1 MNKGLKNYTK
11 QISKSLDGTGEV
23 YVNINKN
30 DANAHVVIPLLTSV
44 GQSPISTSLIF
55 DYQNRNEVG
64 MFGKG
69 VKLNWYGKVS
79 RSTSGVHILN
89 ADGSQDTFVYES
101 QNTYANKERQ
111 MRVEVQPLSGY
122 ANDADYLFSDKN
134 GGTIKYVST
143 MLDYPKTVTAKSGEQ
158 YTSDFINAVPY
169 ISNGKG
175 DTVEFT
181 KVGTMATKA
190 EWKKN
195 GVSLLSVEFSY
206 ENDCLTKLIY
216 KKGDTVLSETALA
229 FSETEIVLR
238 DVKTC
243 QCVKCDVASGKV
255 MAIKDGY
262 SSDLGATVTGGS
274 TTTITYESDTLSS
287 VSDEYGNKS
296 YVLFDKSGMPIF
308 DKDLL
313 GRVVKTSFDPETK
326 AVVSQSSPI
335 NTTNMASAIQPYG
348 FSCDA
353 NLNKTTSVCTD
364 SFFKPLVGETTC
376 KYVTSDN
383 ANNIKNATASYTI
396 SGIATDTITAII
408 WAKQLTPMSN
418 VGNTVKKGVVAKLI
432 VGSQECQA
440 VFDKKTIDD
449 NFDVM
454 ILGVN
459 AKEDFSKVDLKLY
472 FCDNSSLEIG
482 KIQILKKEIGA
493 FYKYGKAGN
502 LEEMSQGENQTII
515 AYDDDNQPIEAAG
528 SDGTEYDYEY
538 DDNGNPTRIWG
549 AYNVRIDNEYDP
561 VIKTNIKKQIVSNV
575 DESKKIVTSKEYN
588 SSFNNVSKEKDE
600 LDNETCYE
608 YNALGNVKKITDAMG
623 VVTEFSYQNDTIIKD
638 MLLKNGNATAMGAH
652 YDYDAANRIKKV
664 SLENGSVYEFEYD
677 VCGNIS
683 AIKLNG
689 IVAYSY
695 EYDSKG
701 RLVSQTYGNGDKY
714 VFSYENELIRSVS
727 FAKSG
732 TQGEVKFSYEYDAN
746 KRVSKVHSG
755 AISGPVLTE
764 YTYDDNDRVIKQSGT
779 SFEVSKTYD
788 NVGNIAT
795 QLNTVG
801 GYGVYQSNEPIR
813 HSKYRNTTSVFDSF
827 KYSSFVGDFSR
838 NAKLSH
844 EDQNI
849 YPVTHSGDVQRN
861 IMFKKENG
869 LRYVRID
876 RAHLLSYRPT
886 KDFPDAFECGNVEFW
901 FRQSLAADAVL
912 FSCKGS
918 GKSYIEASL
927 KQGRVVVNVIDMNG
941 KSYTVLTS
949 EDEVVAGSW
958 NFFALDFHNRDDGEG
973 YIDECRYRIMLNGKS
988 QMYRKTDPRLY
999 VDVSGDPI
1007 YNIGHGYNT
1016 ALSNSVFFG
1025 DIACLRI
1032 FPRNCATVSQET
1044 QFYNYSKAYI
1054 EGTLTP
1060 SLGKIEDRSSIS
1072 LFAQEQS
1079 VFSGYDIYP
1088 LQKNVYS
1095 LTGKKPVSFEMRTFG
1110 RTNSYKDEMFEL
1122 DEDTKRYAYLANGS
1136 SLVYQFGK
1144 RSCGT
1149 AIIRAKTSQSGW
1161 YRQIFESKD
1170 TSGSILGLYCDTDNI
1185 LYIDHEGTKIKTS
1198 LEFTPRQWHTV
1209 GLSFRERVEDSSIIF
1224 SSSVARK
1231 PVLPIQMYIEIRV
1244 FLDGKSFYCERL
1256 IGDTPSQRN
1265 VMVGRKFARAN
1276 INDNKPFVG
1285 LMETLAICSDD
1296 ITLREFSRVAE
1307 KLDCIS
1313 KSSKYDEFGLYK
1325 GLEISKSGASI
1336 LSSEVDYKSLDKT
1349 ENGKSFKQLS
1359 HVVSEERISAGGSAL
1374 TTRTYTTD
1382 KLGRVT
1388 GIADSKF
1395 GNHSYEYDCRGFLVK
1410 DGDTVYEY
1418 DANGNVTKIGN
1429 TVLEY
1434 DSVVKDKLVK
1444 VGDKVVTYDANNPL
1458 VPTSYDGNI
1467 YTFEGRRLTKI
1478 QKGGKVID
1486 YTYNDQGLRIK
1497 KTVTENGTSLETRI
1511 FYDDNKLVAEISPTH
1526 RLDFLYD
1533 ENERLYGFVLD
1544 KTAMY
1549 FYVRDTLENILGIID
1564 KNGNLVVQYAY
1575 NAWGKPE
1582 STTGTL
1588 ATTIGEYNPFRYKGY
1603 HFDSD
1608 TSMYYCR
1615 TRYYVPDWCRWLC
1628 ADGVG
1633 WLDPSS
1639 LFEQNL
1645 YCYCNNNPVCC
1656 IDPSGRFGFL
1666 ALVAITLT
1674 SMIIGGGTQLISNAI
1689 AGKKGSELWRGVAG
1703 AALGTGVNALALC
1716 LAMPTGGA
1724 SLVIAAG
1731 ISSAV
1736 QTGVDTLETIIRG
1749 EDVDWEQTL
1758 IDLGI
1763 NFASSLVGN
1772 FIGGKVI
1779 PTNAGWFQTKKFMS
1793 VFTKSYGQKLLL
1805 QTVVGAGISGLTSL
1819 YRAFKKINKKNSSLR
1834 SKKQWS
1840 LDF

>member
-11 QISKSLDGTGEV
+11 QIFKSLDGTGEV

-30 DANAHVVIPLLTSV
+30 DANAHIVIPLLTSV

-79 RSTSGVHILN
+79 RSASGVHILN

-101 QNTYANKERQ
+101 HNTYVNKERQ

-549 AYNVRIDNEYDP
+549 AYNVRIDNEYDS

-588 SSFNNVSKEKDE
+588 SSFNNVAKEKDE

-608 YNALGNVKKITDAMG
+608 YNALGNVKKIIDAMG
-623 VVTEFSYQNDTIIKD
+623 VVTAFSYQNDTIIKD
-638 MLLKNGNATAMGAH
+638 MLLKNGNVTAMGAH
-652 YDYDAANRIKKV
+652 YDYDTANRIKKV

-677 VCGNIS
+677 SCSNIS

-689 IVAYSY
+689 IVAYAY

-764 YTYDDNDRVIKQSGT
+764 YTYDDSDRVIKQSGT
-779 SFEVSKTYD
+779 SFEVDKTYD

-795 QLNTVG
+795 QLNTVD

-876 RAHLLSYRPT
+876 GAHLLSYRPT
-886 KDFPDAFECGNVEFW
+886 KDFSDAFECGNVEFW

-927 KQGRVVVNVIDMNG
+927 KQGHIVVNVIDMNG

-949 EDEVVAGSW
+949 EDEVIAGSW
-958 NFFALDFHNRDDGEG
+958 NFFALDFHNRDDGQG
-973 YIDECRYRIMLNGKS
+973 YVDECRYRIMLNGKS

-1016 ALSNSVFFG
+1016 SLSNSVFSG

-1032 FPRNCATVSQET
+1032 FPRDCATVSQET

-1054 EGTLTP
+1054 QGTLTP
-1060 SLGKIEDRSSIS
+1060 SVEKIEDLSMTS
-1072 LFAQEQS
+1072 LFAQDQS
-1079 VFSGYDIYP
+1079 VFAGYDVYP

-1095 LTGKKPVSFEMRTFG
+1095 LTGKKPVSFEMKTFG
-1110 RTNSYKDEMFEL
+1110 RTKSYKEKMFEF
-1122 DEDTKRYAYLANGS
+1122 DEDTKRYVYLANGN
-1136 SLVYQFGK
+1136 SLVYKFGS
-1144 RSCGT
+1144 RNRAT
-1149 AIIRAKTSQSGW
+1149 AIVRAKTTRAGF

-1170 TSGSILGLYCDTDNI
+1170 ASGSILGLYCDTDNI
-1185 LYIDHEGTKIKTS
+1185 LYIDYEGTKIKTD
-1198 LEFTPRQWHTV
+1198 LEFKANQWHTV
-1209 GLSFRERVEDSSIIF
+1209 GLSFRERVENNLILSSG
-1224 SSSVARK
+1224 VARK
-1231 PVLPIQMYIEIRV
+1231 PVLPIQMYIEISV
-1244 FLDGKSFYCERL
+1244 FLDGKSFYCEHP
-1256 IGDTPSQRN
+1256 IDDTLTERTI
-1265 VMVGRKFARAN
+1265 MIGRKFEKAN
-1276 INDNKPFVG
+1276 GQDSKPLVG

-1418 DANGNVTKIGN
+1418 DANGNVTKIGD
-1429 TVLEY
+1429 TMLEY

-1444 VGDKVVTYDANNPL
+1444 VGDKVVTYDASNPL
-1458 VPTSYDGNI
+1458 VPTSYNGNT
-1467 YTFEGRRLTKI
+1467 YTFEGRRLARI

-1497 KTVTENGTSLETRI
+1497 KVVTENGTSFETQF
-1511 FYDDNKLVAEISPTH
+1511 FYDGNKLIAEITPEH
-1526 RLDFLYD
+1526 RMDFLYD
-1533 ENERLYGFVLD
+1533 ENDRLYGFVLD
-1544 KTAMY
+1544 KTATY
-1549 FYVRDTLENILGIID
+1549 FYVRDTLENILGVID
-1564 KNGNLVVQYAY
+1564 SAGNLVVQYAY
-1575 NAWGKPE
+1575 NAWGKIQ
-1582 STTGTL
+1582 SITGTL
-1588 ATTIGEYNPFRYKGY
+1588 ATAIGEYNPFRYKGY

-1608 TSMYYCR
+1608 TGMYYCH

-1628 ADGVG
+1628 ADGVIG
-1633 WLDPSS
+1633 FDPFG
-1639 LFEQNL
+1639 LFDQNL
-1645 YCYCNNNPVCC
+1645 YCYCGNDPVNYF
-1656 IDPSGRFGFL
+1656 DPTGHSAILIGLIIGAIIGAAAGFGL
-1666 ALVAITLT
+1666 ATYKDYKDDGKVFNGSVEWYEYVGLT
-1674 SMIIGGGTQLISNAI
+1674 IAGGVIGGGLGAGAGYIASSIGASFVAGGLSVSASGIATIGSGAI
-1689 AGKKGSELWRGVAG
+1689 ETMGLLGALGGIYLFAKGSGPRMGHNQHENQMFKEAMRQLNIKSKSDPRWDMLRRAVEREKKKTGRYLNTLKEL
-1703 AALGTGVNALALC
+1703 
-1716 LAMPTGGA
+1716 
-1724 SLVIAAG
+1724 
-1731 ISSAV
+1731 
-1736 QTGVDTLETIIRG
+1736 LE
-1749 EDVDWEQTL
+1749 
-1758 IDLGI
+1758 
-1763 NFASSLVGN
+1763 F
-1772 FIGGKVI
+1772 
-1779 PTNAGWFQTKKFMS
+1779 
-1793 VFTKSYGQKLLL
+1793 
-1805 QTVVGAGISGLTSL
+1805 
-1819 YRAFKKINKKNSSLR
+1819 LR
-1834 SKKQWS
+1834 SK
-1840 LDF
+1840 L

>member
-44 GQSPISTSLIF
+44 GQVSISTSLIF
-55 DYQNRNEVG
+55 DYQNRNVVG

-79 RSTSGVHILN
+79 RSASGVHISN

-101 QNTYANKERQ
+101 QNTYVNKERQ

-122 ANDADYLFSDKN
+122 ANDVDYLFSDKN

-158 YTSDFINAVPY
+158 YMLDFINATPY
-169 ISNGKG
+169 ISNSKG
-175 DTVEFT
+175 DTVEFIKNESLVT
-181 KVGTMATKA
+181 KV

-238 DVKTC
+238 DVKTG

-396 SGIATDTITAII
+396 SGIATDTIPAII

-418 VGNTVKKGVVAKLI
+418 VGNNVKKGVVAKLI

-549 AYNVRIDNEYDP
+549 AYNVRIDNEYDS

-588 SSFNNVSKEKDE
+588 SSFNNVAKEKDE
-600 LDNETCYE
+600 LENETCYE
-608 YNALGNVKKITDAMG
+608 YNALGKVKKIIDAMG

-638 MLLKNGNATAMGAH
+638 MLLKNGNAAAMGAH
-652 YDYDAANRIKKV
+652 YDYDVANRIKKV

-677 VCGNIS
+677 SCSNIS

-689 IVAYSY
+689 IVAYAY

-714 VFSYENELIRSVS
+714 VFSYENELIRSVN

-732 TQGEVKFSYEYDAN
+732 TQGGVKFSYEYDAN

-779 SFEVSKTYD
+779 LFEVDKTYD

-795 QLNTVG
+795 QLNTVD

-1060 SLGKIEDRSSIS
+1060 SLGKIEDRSSTS

-1185 LYIDHEGTKIKTS
+1185 LYIDHEGTKIKTG

-1231 PVLPIQMYIEIRV
+1231 PVLPIQMYIEISV

-1256 IGDTPSQRN
+1256 IGDTSSQRI

-1285 LMETLAICSDD
+1285 LMETLAICADD
-1296 ITLREFSRVAE
+1296 ITFREFSRIAE

-1325 GLEISKSGASI
+1325 GLEISKSGTHI

-1349 ENGKSFKQLS
+1349 ENGKAFKQLS
-1359 HVVSEERISAGGSAL
+1359 HIVSEERISASGESL

-1388 GIADSKF
+1388 GITDNKF

-1418 DANGNVTKIGN
+1418 DANGNVTKIGT

-1434 DSVVKDKLVK
+1434 DNTVKDKLVK
-1444 VGDKVVTYDANNPL
+1444 VGDKPVTYGSNPL
-1458 VPTSYDGNI
+1458 VPTSYDGNT
-1467 YTFEGRRLTKI
+1467 YTFEGRRLTRI

-1497 KTVTENGTSLETRI
+1497 KVVAENGTSSETQF
-1511 FYDDNKLVAEISPTH
+1511 FYDGTKLIAEITPEH

-1533 ENERLYGFVLD
+1533 ENDRLYGFVLD
-1544 KTAMY
+1544 KTATY
-1549 FYVRDTLENILGIID
+1549 FYVRDTLENILGIVD
-1564 KNGNLVVQYAY
+1564 STGNLVVQYAY
-1575 NAWGKPE
+1575 NAWGKNLGI
-1582 STTGTL
+1582 TGTL
-1588 ATTIGEYNPFRYKGY
+1588 ATTVGEYNPFRYKGY

-1608 TSMYYCR
+1608 TGMYYCH

-1628 ADGVG
+1628 GDDFYFIKTDDLKSTNLFAYCQNDPINKQDESGCFA
-1633 WLDPSS
+1633 WL
-1639 LFEQNL
+1639 
-1645 YCYCNNNPVCC
+1645 
-1656 IDPSGRFGFL
+1656 I
-1666 ALVAITLT
+1666 AIILIGCTAAGATL
-1674 SMIIGGGTQLISNAI
+1674 GGLKANKDAKD
-1689 AGKKGSELWRGVAG
+1689 AGKSRKEVIIDTIKGVFIGASFGLAAGGAIVSTIAVFAG
-1703 AALGTGVNALALC
+1703 AAGFSMVAGVAVSKMFAIGALAFNFNAFVVAPL
-1716 LAMPTGGA
+1716 MGVTMNGFEIGTPKDPTP
-1724 SLVIAAG
+1724 
-1731 ISSAV
+1731 
-1736 QTGVDTLETIIRG
+1736 QPG
-1749 EDVDWEQTL
+1749 EGPIHPGYKYQY
-1758 IDLGI
+1758 I
-1763 NFASSLVGN
+1763 
-1772 FIGGKVI
+1772 
-1779 PTNAGWFQTKKFMS
+1779 
-1793 VFTKSYGQKLLL
+1793 
-1805 QTVVGAGISGLTSL
+1805 
-1819 YRAFKKINKKNSSLR
+1819 
-1834 SKKQWS
+1834 
-1840 LDF
+1840 

>member
-1 MNKGLKNYTK
+1 MIILHKNNYNPKLDFLICKNLLKETPRDCDELDFKDCFFGRRKPLHFHEK
-11 QISKSLDGTGEV
+11 QIVKVRKFFKTHNILNLSRWDTRTLYRIITGSKEKISFGIICP
-23 YVNINKN
+23 INSP
-30 DANAHVVIPLLTSV
+30 DDIVILANLV
-44 GQSPISTSLIF
+44 
-55 DYQNRNEVG
+55 
-64 MFGKG
+64 
-69 VKLNWYGKVS
+69 
-79 RSTSGVHILN
+79 RSTNVTDKYTLFRILL
-89 ADGSQDTFVYES
+89 
-101 QNTYANKERQ
+101 
-111 MRVEVQPLSGY
+111 VEGY
-122 ANDADYLFSDKN
+122 CLATRKVIVPYRWMCKR
-134 GGTIKYVST
+134 
-143 MLDYPKTVTAKSGEQ
+143 MLD
-158 YTSDFINAVPY
+158 
-169 ISNGKG
+169 
-175 DTVEFT
+175 
-181 KVGTMATKA
+181 
-190 EWKKN
+190 
-195 GVSLLSVEFSY
+195 SVE
-206 ENDCLTKLIY
+206 L
-216 KKGDTVLSETALA
+216 GDDSSALMIWKHIHERTNEY
-229 FSETEIVLR
+229 FE
-238 DVKTC
+238 KH
-243 QCVKCDVASGKV
+243 
-255 MAIKDGY
+255 DGY

-274 TTTITYESDTLSS
+274 TATITYESDTLSS

-308 DKDLL
+308 DKDAF

-335 NTTNMASAIQPYG
+335 DTLNTTSAIQPSG
-348 FSCDA
+348 FSCDT
-353 NLNKTTSVCTD
+353 NVSRTTSSCTD

-549 AYNVRIDNEYDP
+549 AYNVRIDNEYDS

-638 MLLKNGNATAMGAH
+638 MLLKNGNAAAMGAH
-652 YDYDAANRIKKV
+652 YDYDVANRIKKV

-677 VCGNIS
+677 SCSNIS

-689 IVAYSY
+689 IVAYAY

-795 QLNTVG
+795 QLNTVD

-958 NFFALDFHNRDDGEG
+958 NFFALDFHNRDDGQG
-973 YIDECRYRIMLNGKS
+973 YVDECRYRIMLNGKS

-1060 SLGKIEDRSSIS
+1060 SLGKIEDCSSTS

-1231 PVLPIQMYIEIRV
+1231 PVLPIQMHIEISV

-1256 IGDTPSQRN
+1256 IGDTSSQRI

-1444 VGDKVVTYDANNPL
+1444 VGGKVVAYDANNPL
-1458 VPTSYDGNI
+1458 VPTSYDGNT
-1467 YTFEGRRLTKI
+1467 YTFEGRRLARI

-1497 KTVTENGTSLETRI
+1497 KTITENGTSLETRF
-1511 FYDDNKLVAEISPTH
+1511 FYDGAKLITEITPEH

-1533 ENERLYGFVLD
+1533 ENDRLYGFVLD

-1608 TSMYYCR
+1608 TGMYYCR

-1628 ADGVG
+1628 GDDFYFIKTDDLKSTNLFAYCQNDPINKQDESGCFA
-1633 WLDPSS
+1633 WL
-1639 LFEQNL
+1639 
-1645 YCYCNNNPVCC
+1645 
-1656 IDPSGRFGFL
+1656 I
-1666 ALVAITLT
+1666 AIIL
-1674 SMIIGGGTQLISNAI
+1674 IGCT
-1689 AGKKGSELWRGVAG
+1689 VAG
-1703 AALGTGVNALALC
+1703 ATLGGLKANKDAKDAGKSRKEVIIDTIKGVFIGASFGLAAGGAIVATGAVFAGAFGATSIFGMSIVKAFAVGALAFNFNAFVVAPL
-1716 LAMPTGGA
+1716 MGVTMNGFEIGTPSDPTPKP
-1724 SLVIAAG
+1724 
-1731 ISSAV
+1731 
-1736 QTGVDTLETIIRG
+1736 G
-1749 EDVDWEQTL
+1749 EGPVHP
-1758 IDLGI
+1758 G
-1763 NFASSLVGN
+1763 
-1772 FIGGKVI
+1772 
-1779 PTNAGWFQTKKFMS
+1779 
-1793 VFTKSYGQKLLL
+1793 
-1805 QTVVGAGISGLTSL
+1805 
-1819 YRAFKKINKKNSSLR
+1819 YRK
-1834 SKKQWS
+1834 
-1840 LDF
+1840 